1 MLILEFEEHRTNEE
15 GKEIFES
22 CDWWKELVSRAAQ
35 DADRFEVRCWED
47 EQEGI
52 AFGQQYGQKQE
63 SSTKEIVF
71 AGELTGQALSA
82 LVGDCVGADG
92 VLKYF
97 TLNLY
102 AREKLLFSS
111 SHYGSEIYSL
121 KGLKQMC
128 IRDRCG
134 SRRGFKIFY
143 LESVRR
149 RKAAL

>member
-82 LVGDCVGADG
+82 LVDDWVGADG

-102 AREKLLFSS
+102 AGEKLLFSS
-111 SHYGSEIYSL
+111 SHYGSEIYWMKDSFAEIGFL
-121 KGLKQMC
+121 MMLTKKYPLIKGFDK
-128 IRDRCG
+128 R
-134 SRRGFKIFY
+134 
-143 LESVRR
+143 
-149 RKAAL
+149 

>member
-22 CDWWKELVSRAAQ
+22 CDWWKELVSKAAQ

-71 AGELTGQALSA
+71 AGELTGQALSV
-82 LVGDCVGADG
+82 LVDDCVGADG

-102 AREKLLFSS
+102 A
-111 SHYGSEIYSL
+111 SEIYWMKDSFAEIGFL
-121 KGLKQMC
+121 MMMTKKYPLIKGFDK
-128 IRDRCG
+128 R
-134 SRRGFKIFY
+134 
-143 LESVRR
+143 
-149 RKAAL
+149 

>member
-102 AREKLLFSS
+102 AGGKLLFSS
-111 SHYGSEIYSL
+111 SHYGSEIYWMKDSFAE
-121 KGLKQMC
+121 
-128 IRDRCG
+128 I
-134 SRRGFKIFY
+134 GFLMMLTKKISAHQR
-143 LESVRR
+143 L
-149 RKAAL
+149 

>member
-22 CDWWKELVSRAAQ
+22 CDWWKELVSKAAQ
-35 DADRFEVRCWED
+35 GADRFEVRCWED

-52 AFGQQYGQKQE
+52 TFGQQYGQKQE

-102 AREKLLFSS
+102 AGEKLLFSS
-111 SHYGSEIYSL
+111 SHYGSEIYWMKDSFAEIGFL
-121 KGLKQMC
+121 MMLTKKYPLIKGFDK
-128 IRDRCG
+128 R
-134 SRRGFKIFY
+134 
-143 LESVRR
+143 
-149 RKAAL
+149 

>member
-22 CDWWKELVSRAAQ
+22 CDWWKELVSKAAQ

-71 AGELTGQALSA
+71 AGELTGQALSV
-82 LVGDCVGADG
+82 LVDDCVGADG
-92 VLKYF
+92 VL
-97 TLNLY
+97 
-102 AREKLLFSS
+102 
-111 SHYGSEIYSL
+111 
-121 KGLKQMC
+121 
-128 IRDRCG
+128 
-134 SRRGFKIFY
+134 
-143 LESVRR
+143 
-149 RKAAL
+149 

>member
-35 DADRFEVRCWED
+35 DADRV
-47 EQEGI
+47 

-102 AREKLLFSS
+102 AGEKLLFSS
-111 SHYGSEIYSL
+111 SHYGSEIYWMKDSFAEIGFL
-121 KGLKQMC
+121 MMLTKKYPLIKGFDK
-128 IRDRCG
+128 R
-134 SRRGFKIFY
+134 
-143 LESVRR
+143 
-149 RKAAL
+149 

>member
-102 AREKLLFSS
+102 AGGKLLFSAR
-111 SHYGSEIYSL
+111 ITA
-121 KGLKQMC
+121 
-128 IRDRCG
+128 
-134 SRRGFKIFY
+134 RRFTG
-143 LESVRR
+143 
-149 RKAAL
+149 